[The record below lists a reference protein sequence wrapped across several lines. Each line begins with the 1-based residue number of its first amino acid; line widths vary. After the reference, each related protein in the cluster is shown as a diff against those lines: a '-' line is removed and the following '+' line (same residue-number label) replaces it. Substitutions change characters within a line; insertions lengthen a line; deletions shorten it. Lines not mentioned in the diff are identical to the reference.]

1 MSIRITELDAI
12 TSLQSGDYIA
22 VDNESTG
29 THKFDALNIGSNIGQ
44 NIANTY
50 SSSASYAIGQYCL
63 YDNNLY
69 KCTTTI
75 STPEAWNS
83 SHWIQVTVGE
93 GLYEKVDKV
102 SGKGLSTNDFTNE
115 YKQKLGGIEAG
126 AEVNVQA
133 NWTET
138 NTSSDSY
145 IQNKPGNATTEISGF
160 MSASDK
166 QKLDNIEAGAEVN
179 VQPNWAEDDSSKDD
193 YIKNKPTIDIELSIS
208 SDNAVR
214 NSAITA
220 GINQVQGNLDTE
232 IANRQ
237 NAVSGEQL
245 ARENA
250 DSALDGRLDTVE
262 ETLPNKANI
271 DGSYDSMT
279 VGNAEQL
286 TTDIRANDQTPYLF
300 RPSGGSIDIGD
311 REYIKGIVGV
321 SVPWN
326 QLVQKTKATFTQ
338 NDVTFTNNGDGSWT
352 VEGTASAS
360 VWANFDS
367 FSYPQGANHVLLY
380 MFGQKSV
387 SGQYRFLDT
396 NRGNGSYVAD
406 GEILKP
412 STINSVIGVGMNIT
426 NGVTVNVTVHPMFI
440 DLTLM
445 FGSTIA
451 DYIYSLEQATAGA
464 GVAFFKTLF
473 PKPYYAYNAGE
484 LKSVKGLVSHD
495 MVGFNAWD
503 EEWESYGSSGQ
514 IKSKNRIRVVAGA
527 SYFLKSPKGCTF
539 YKFADE
545 TSPNIGF
552 FVASANSVF
561 TVPSDTHY
569 LVMYTDTNYGTTY
582 NHDICINLS
591 WDGSEDGNYEPYQKW
606 SYPLDSDLELRG
618 IPKIEN
624 GNLYYDGDTYE
635 SDGTVTRKYGVVDLG
650 TLTWTYNDGLHLLLA
665 EISGLKNVASSV
677 VGNIVCSQYPT
688 GKYIDLYDNR
698 ANKTIATRSGA
709 TQGVAVYDTAYTD
722 GATFKASVSG
732 VYLVYEL
739 ATPTTESADP
749 YTSPQIVSDFGT
761 EEYVI
766 DDDVF
771 AIPVGHNTDY
781 PINLKAK
788 VEMAPNSPDGDG
800 DYIVRQTSGTNEYV
814 SIANNST
821 ISGLVSRSPVASGED
836 GTYVLKATIS
846 GGTVTYSWEAE

>member
-133 NWTET
+133 NWAET

-145 IQNKPGNATTEISGF
+145 IQNKPGNATTETSGF

-232 IANRQ
+232 ITNRQ

-300 RPSGGSIDIGD
+300 RTAGGSVDIGD
-311 REYIKGIVGV
+311 R
-321 SVPWN
+321 
-326 QLVQKTKATFTQ
+326 
-338 NDVTFTNNGDGSWT
+338 
-352 VEGTASAS
+352 
-360 VWANFDS
+360 
-367 FSYPQGANHVLLY
+367 
-380 MFGQKSV
+380 
-387 SGQYRFLDT
+387 
-396 NRGNGSYVAD
+396 
-406 GEILKP
+406 
-412 STINSVIGVGMNIT
+412 
-426 NGVTVNVTVHPMFI
+426 
-440 DLTLM
+440 
-445 FGSTIA
+445 
-451 DYIYSLEQATAGA
+451 
-464 GVAFFKTLF
+464 
-473 PKPYYAYNAGE
+473 
-484 LKSVKGLVSHD
+484 
-495 MVGFNAWD
+495 
-503 EEWESYGSSGQ
+503 
-514 IKSKNRIRVVAGA
+514 
-527 SYFLKSPKGCTF
+527 
-539 YKFADE
+539 
-545 TSPNIGF
+545 
-552 FVASANSVF
+552 
-561 TVPSDTHY
+561 
-569 LVMYTDTNYGTTY
+569 
-582 NHDICINLS
+582 
-591 WDGSEDGNYEPYQKW
+591 
-606 SYPLDSDLELRG
+606 
-618 IPKIEN
+618 
-624 GNLYYDGDTYE
+624 
-635 SDGTVTRKYGVVDLG
+635 
-650 TLTWTYNDGLHLLLA
+650 
-665 EISGLKNVASSV
+665 
-677 VGNIVCSQYPT
+677 
-688 GKYIDLYDNR
+688 
-698 ANKTIATRSGA
+698 
-709 TQGVAVYDTAYTD
+709 
-722 GATFKASVSG
+722 
-732 VYLVYEL
+732 
-739 ATPTTESADP
+739 
-749 YTSPQIVSDFGT
+749 
-761 EEYVI
+761 
-766 DDDVF
+766 
-771 AIPVGHNTDY
+771 
-781 PINLKAK
+781 
-788 VEMAPNSPDGDG
+788 
-800 DYIVRQTSGTNEYV
+800 
-814 SIANNST
+814 
-821 ISGLVSRSPVASGED
+821 
-836 GTYVLKATIS
+836 
-846 GGTVTYSWEAE
+846 